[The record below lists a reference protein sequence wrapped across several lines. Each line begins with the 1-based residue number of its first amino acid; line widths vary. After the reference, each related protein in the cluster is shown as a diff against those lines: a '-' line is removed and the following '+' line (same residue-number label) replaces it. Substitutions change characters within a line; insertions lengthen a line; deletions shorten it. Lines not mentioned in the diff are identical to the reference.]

1 MSASYLPLAS
11 GAVHALDLGQDEP
24 EILAVHGL
32 GGSAYNWVPLSQR
45 LGRSIRAIDLPG
57 FGYSP
62 PLERH
67 RLEAFAAVVTEA
79 VEQTGR
85 PMILLGNSM
94 GGLITMMV
102 AASHPELV
110 TGLILIAPATRPA
123 GRLLPVRPKVPLRLL
138 AQSIPL
144 VGEELTRLI
153 QLRMTPREQ
162 VEATFELIC
171 SDAGRITTDVMEQ
184 ATEVAT
190 RRRHYPWAVRAFRES
205 IGSVSRALV
214 PRDSFDLM
222 TGAITCP
229 TLLVYGGRDPVVD
242 PGWLKELGRRHPR
255 WSTVEIEDVGHVP
268 MLELP
273 VTSAEVLDSWLD
285 DRA

>member
-1 MSASYLPLAS
+1 MNAFYLPLS
-11 GAVHALDLGQDEP
+11 GGTVHALDLGEGPP
-24 EILAVHGL
+24 EILAIHGL
-32 GGSAYNWVPLSQR
+32 GGSAYNWVPVSVR
-45 LGRSIRAIDLPG
+45 LGRPIRAIDLPG

-62 PLERH
+62 PLKHH
-67 RLEAFAAVVTEA
+67 RLEAFAAVVTETI
-79 VEQTGR
+79 ESIGR
-85 PMILLGNSM
+85 PVTLLGNSM

-102 AASHPELV
+102 AAARPDLV
-110 TGLILIAPATRPA
+110 SRLILIAPATRPA
-123 GRLLPVRPKVPLRLL
+123 GRLIPLRPKVPLRLL

-162 VEATFELIC
+162 VAATFDLIC
-171 SDAGRITTDVMEQ
+171 SDPGRITAEVMEQ

-214 PRDSFDLM
+214 PRDSFDAM

-229 TLLVYGGRDPVVD
+229 TLLIYGGDDPVVD
-242 PGWLKELGRRHPR
+242 PGWMKGLGSRHPR
-255 WSTVEIEDVGHVP
+255 WSTVSIDDVGHVP

-273 VTSAEVLDSWLD
+273 VTSAALLESWLSV
-285 DRA
+285 

>member
-1 MSASYLPLAS
+1 MSAFYLPLPS
-11 GAVHALDLGQDEP
+11 GTVHALDLGPGEP
-24 EILAVHGL
+24 DILAVHGL
-32 GGSAYNWVPLSQR
+32 GGSAYNWVPLAER

-62 PLERH
+62 PLEHH

-79 VEQTGR
+79 IEQTGR
-85 PMILLGNSM
+85 RVTLLGNSM

-102 AASHPELV
+102 AAGRPDLV
-110 TGLILIAPATRPA
+110 SRLILIAPATRPA
-123 GRLLPVRPKVPLRLL
+123 GRLLPVHPKVPLRLL

-144 VGEELTRLI
+144 VGEELTRLL
-153 QLRMTPREQ
+153 QLRMTPRQQ
-162 VEATFELIC
+162 VVATFDLIC
-171 SDAGRITTDVMEQ
+171 SDPGRITTEVMER

-214 PRDSFDLM
+214 PPNSFDTM

-242 PGWLKELGRRHPR
+242 PGWMRELGGRHPH
-255 WSTVEIEDVGHVP
+255 WSTVEIDDVGHVP

-273 VTSAEVLDSWLD
+273 VTSAALLESWLSD
-285 DRA
+285 KA